1 MHHILL
7 RCFPSNDAVPTNAVE
22 PSLEDINEHDTDV
35 VHEMASNI
43 DVNKS
48 KDNVRNK
55 KLMFSNY
62 PSLCSKIPCGLAV
75 YSGNER

>member
-1 MHHILL
+1 MLL
-7 RCFPSNDAVPTNAVE
+7 RCFPSNDPVPTNAVE
-22 PSLEDINEHDTDV
+22 PSLEDITEQDTDGTQ
-35 VHEMASNI
+35 EMASNI
-43 DVNKS
+43 DFNKS
-48 KDNVRNK
+48 KDDVRNK